1 MAYSELIK
9 NFRRIRPY
17 MRSFYVYGF
26 RHRLEH
32 DTKSA
37 RSYDNERRR
46 VASWLGEYMKFGQD
60 ADGKRVFL
68 SVDSRS
74 IARNPLYRAFRAKS
88 FTDLD
93 ITLHF
98 YLMDILEPEDGKTVN
113 EIMDELEEYLGE
125 FACAE
130 LPDVS
135 SLQKKLSEYAAL
147 GLIRKEKQGKQVRYF
162 LSRTDTDLDSW
173 QVPGAFFSEAAP
185 LGVVGSYLLDRME
198 DQTDYFRF
206 KHHYILYALDSEV
219 LCDLFLAMGAH
230 QKVSLRQGQRCH
242 EILPLSIYI
251 STQTGRQYVLGQTA
265 AGFRFFRLDL
275 IDSVEPGEP
284 AEISPQLEKDLAQ
297 FQKKVWGVSA
307 KRSRKPEHLEMVI
320 QGEEPFVVQR
330 LEREKRC
337 GTIVKLADGN
347 WRFEADVWDAMEMLP
362 WIRTFIGRIV
372 SLRCT
377 NPEVQRRFYED
388 LEAMKNM
395 YGGTADAVQ

>member
-9 NFRRIRPY
+9 NFRGIRPY

-26 RHRLEH
+26 RHRLEY
-32 DTKSA
+32 DAKSA

-93 ITLHF
+93 MTLHF

-113 EIMDELEEYLGE
+113 DILDELEGYLEE
-125 FACAE
+125 FAYTE
-130 LPDVS
+130 LPDIS
-135 SLQKKLSEYAAL
+135 SLQKKLSEYVSL
-147 GLIRKEKQGKQVRYF
+147 GLIRREKEGKQVRYF
-162 LSRTDTDLDSW
+162 LVQTDTDLDSW
-173 QVPGAFFSEAAP
+173 RMPAAFFSEAGP

-198 DQTDYFRF
+198 GQANCFRF

-230 QKVSLRQGQRCH
+230 RKVSLRQGRRCQ
-242 EILPLSIYI
+242 EILPLKIYI
-251 STQTGRQYVLGQTA
+251 STQTGRQYVLGRAA

-275 IDSVEPGEP
+275 IDSVEPGEE
-284 AEISPQLEKDLAQ
+284 ADISSQLESDLAG
-297 FQKKVWGVSA
+297 FQHKVWGVST
-307 KRSRKPEHLEMVI
+307 KRGRKPAHLEMVI
-320 QGEEPFVVQR
+320 RGEEKFVVQR
-330 LEREKRC
+330 LRREKRC
-337 GTIVKLADGN
+337 GTIVKLEDGN
-347 WRFEADVWDAMEMLP
+347 WRFEADVWDPMEMLP
-362 WIRTFIGRIV
+362 WIRTFTGRIV

-377 NPEVQRRFYED
+377 DLEVEKRFYED
-388 LEAMKNM
+388 LAAMKKL
-395 YGGTADAVQ
+395 YGGPADAVQ